1 MPKVYI
7 VLLNFNGTLDTI
19 ECLES
24 LLKLAYKNVQ
34 IIVVDNSPSSIP
46 FENLINWCK
55 GLTNEV
61 ETQFNELVYPLSP
74 KPLIYKALAED
85 ELSSNTFTEK
95 ILFIKANQNKG
106 FAAGNNIA
114 LRFIQQCNKT
124 TNPFIWV
131 LNNDTVVVKNT
142 LSNQIKCFNS
152 KENIGILGSKLIY
165 YNDPG
170 KIQALGGSFN
180 NRFYITQHICE
191 GEPVHHEISENL
203 KIDYVIGASMF
214 MNLDF
219 INEVGLM
226 DENFFLY
233 FEETDWAFR
242 AKAKDYYVGVC
253 LNAIVYHKEGKSIGS
268 SYDFKNRSFFSDK
281 ILFISRKRFI
291 KKHFK
296 LSFKFYFSSL
306 LLFSNRIRRGQFKI
320 AFELLKITFL
330 KQIV

>member
-1 MPKVYI
+1 M
-7 VLLNFNGTLDTI
+7 

-24 LLKLAYKNVQ
+24 VLKLQYENFQ
-34 IIVVDNSPSSIP
+34 IIVVDNSEAAEP
-46 FENLINWCK
+46 FENLTNWAIGNLEVKESLFENLVFPLEQKPIDFC
-55 GLTNEV
+55 TISENEFL
-61 ETQFNELVYPLSP
+61 EKELNP
-74 KPLIYKALAED
+74 KIV
-85 ELSSNTFTEK
+85 FV
-95 ILFIKANQNKG
+95 KANQNKG

-114 LRFIQQCNKT
+114 LRYIQQCNKT

-131 LNNDTVVVKNT
+131 LNNDTVVVKNA

-170 KIQALGGSFN
+170 KIQAIGGSFN
-180 NRFYITQHICE
+180 NTFYITQHICE
-191 GEPVHHEISENL
+191 GEPVYHEISENL

-242 AKAKDYYVGVC
+242 AKAKDYNVGVC

-268 SYDFKNRSFFSDK
+268 SYDFKNRSFFSEK

-306 LLFSNRIRRGQFKI
+306 LLLSNRIRRGQFKI

-330 KQIV
+330 KQMV